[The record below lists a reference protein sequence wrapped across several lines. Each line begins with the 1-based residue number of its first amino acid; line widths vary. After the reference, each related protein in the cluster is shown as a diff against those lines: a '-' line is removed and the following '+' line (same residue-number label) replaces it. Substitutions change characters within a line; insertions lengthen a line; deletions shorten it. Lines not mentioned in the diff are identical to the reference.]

1 MLELQKHNLKFPYF
15 LQKSD
20 HFSAYKSDFS
30 LESMVK
36 EDNRGESIEGTMR
49 VQMLKQLNIT
59 NVYTIETNYSVNN
72 GPRLFKQVDYKFLEQ
87 IAASIADAI

>member
-1 MLELQKHNLKFPYF
+1 
-15 LQKSD
+15 
-20 HFSAYKSDFS
+20 
-30 LESMVK
+30 MVK

-49 VQMLKQLNIT
+49 VQMLKQLSIA

-87 IAASIADAI
+87 IAASIADAIQGLIEDKPITSLRNFCLVTNL